1 MRKILN
7 HLLISV
13 FVLQLSSCKTDDI
26 YENQTSSRE
35 LQQKND
41 EIITGQDGEEQ
52 ECSVIFNFSSPSPSD
67 SEKWNTR
74 NFYTNN
80 YFTILG
86 YETIDNNTEKWFVLC
101 SDYEDWANSIGEDPN
116 TVICTDL
123 GCSGPVC
130 IQTDASCDPDDSG
143 TSTGPSGP
151 ILPGGGPITPQDDPK
166 N

>member
-1 MRKILN
+1 MRNFFFLSSVTT
-7 HLLISV
+7 LL
-13 FVLQLSSCKTDDI
+13 FVLSSC
-26 YENQTSSRE
+26 NQDELDQNESSSE
-35 LQQKND
+35 ILPQKSYY
-41 EIITGQDGEEQ
+41 IITGWDGEEQ
-52 ECSVIFNFSSPSPSD
+52 ECSVIFNYQNPNLSYWQKD
-67 SEKWNTR
+67 DIR
-74 NFYTNN
+74 NFNSTNN
-80 YFTILG
+80 FLILG
-86 YETIDNNTEKWFVLC
+86 YEVIDNDTEKWFVLC

-166 N
+166 T